1 MAIEVL
7 CTVDGIVGDS
17 CVLEM
22 DGILDRQNIN
32 SSLQWISHDRN
43 SVPKDAQKN

>member
-22 DGILDRQNIN
+22 DGILDRQN
-32 SSLQWISHDRN
+32 SSLQWISYDRN
-43 SVPKDAQKN
+43 SVPKDAQKY